1 MLRSVDLWIPS
12 REIPDWKRVHTLLR
26 QGRNFVKEIKITV
39 K

>member
-1 MLRSVDLWIPS
+1 MRKSVDLWIPS

-26 QGRNFVKEIKITV
+26 PGRNFVKGIEMNV